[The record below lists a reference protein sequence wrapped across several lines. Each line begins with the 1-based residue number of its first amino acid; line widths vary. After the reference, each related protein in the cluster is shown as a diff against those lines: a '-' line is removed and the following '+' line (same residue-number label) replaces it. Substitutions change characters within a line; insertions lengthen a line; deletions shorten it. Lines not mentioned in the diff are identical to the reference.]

1 MLQTP
6 FSSLFLTPDDLML
19 LSRVMDRF
27 HLSADTAVDRDMR
40 AATLVR
46 LFQAGICDEEELFK
60 AMTDGSQA

>member
-19 LSRVMDRF
+19 LSRVMDRL

-46 LFQAGICDEEELFK
+46 LFQADICDEEELFK